1 MTDTAHEN
9 IAERELVEANPEDLV
24 DPVEQQPD
32 FHRLESRIALAG
44 HPIHAMLVAFPIA
57 LTTCVLGADIFY
69 WWTGD
74 LFWARAGLWAAGMA
88 FLFGV
93 LAGGA
98 GTVELL
104 SVPGIRQRAASWT
117 HFIIA
122 VMLLSIL
129 GMNWGYRLL
138 GYEEAVLPFGI
149 MFLPSPWPLP
159 GSPAGT
165 GASSCS
171 NIKSGFLP
179 PGVRDLVARS
189 AIRAQNW
196 IVRACPARGTV
207 W

>member
-149 MFLPSPWPLP
+149 MFSAFTGWHGGKLVFEYQIGVSST
-159 GSPAGT
+159 GS
-165 GASSCS
+165 S
-171 NIKSGFLP
+171 
-179 PGVRDLVARS
+179 
-189 AIRAQNW
+189 
-196 IVRACPARGTV
+196 
-207 W
+207 